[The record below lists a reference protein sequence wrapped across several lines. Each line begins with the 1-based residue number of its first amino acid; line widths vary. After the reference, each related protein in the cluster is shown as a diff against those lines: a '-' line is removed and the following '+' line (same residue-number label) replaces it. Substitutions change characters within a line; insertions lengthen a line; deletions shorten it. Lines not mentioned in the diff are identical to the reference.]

1 MTKLFRNVDYYII
14 EASNRTQ
21 REFELDFV
29 DVIEV
34 FDTNEV
40 KLTTE
45 DGKSLI
51 ITFDERGYFKSYFV
65 NKEYITAQMAE
76 SSYVKERINQV
87 IGILK
92 NLTWKGDCV
101 DGETM
106 QYILKEVGMEDQML
120 KQLVMSQPIEEV
132 RYMIEER
139 EEFEEELDNQIQV
152 RIFK

>member
-1 MTKLFRNVDYYII
+1 MDVNYFIE
-14 EASNRTQ
+14 EASCFNQ
-21 REFELDFV
+21 EEFEINFA

-34 FDTNEV
+34 FDTNETH
-40 KLTTE
+40 LTTE
-45 DGKSLI
+45 DRKKLI
-51 ITFDERGYFKSYFV
+51 INWNNDGTFKSYYV

-139 EEFEEELDNQIQV
+139 EEFEEELDNQI
-152 RIFK
+152 